1 MGKVLVCGGAG
12 YIGSHMV
19 KMLHQNG
26 YEVVTFDNLSTGH
39 RHAVKWGQFVQGDL
53 LNPDD
58 LEALFRVHVFDSV
71 MHFSARSLVAESME
85 NPALYYRNNVTG
97 TLNLLEQMRTSS
109 VKQLVFSSTAATYGN
124 PIRDR
129 IDETHPQVPIN
140 PYGQSKLMVEQAL
153 RDYSRAYGIDSVSLR
168 YFNAAGCDRDGE
180 LGEEHNPE
188 THLIPNIL
196 RAAAG
201 EKGYAL
207 KIFGDDYATPDGTC
221 IRDYIHVEDL
231 CHAHIKALEYLSHNR
246 GAHAFNLG
254 NGNGFSILQILE
266 SAQSIVGREIP
277 YNVDSRRPGDP
288 AILVADSCRAMK
300 ALQWRPEHISIDT
313 IVKTA
318 WKWFQKQ

>member
-1 MGKVLVCGGAG
+1 MRKVLVCGGAG

-19 KMLHQNG
+19 KMLHHNG

-58 LEALFRVHVFDSV
+58 LEALFQAHKFDSV

-85 NPALYYRNNVTG
+85 NPALYYRNNVIG

-109 VKQLVFSSTAATYGN
+109 VKKLIFSSTAATYGN
-124 PIRDR
+124 PVSDR

-180 LGEEHNPE
+180 LGEEHSPE

-254 NGNGFSILQILE
+254 NGSGFSILQILE
-266 SAQSIVGREIP
+266 SAQRIVGREIP
-277 YNVDSRRPGDP
+277 YTVDGRRPGDP
-288 AILVADSCRAMK
+288 AILVAEAGRAMK
-300 ALQWRPEHISIDT
+300 ALQWRPGYTSIDT
-313 IVKTA
+313 IVETV
-318 WKWFQKQ
+318 WEWFQKK